1 MVRACSRAFALS
13 VMPGNKRRT
22 SIAADNSP
30 SRSKAVRIAAASASV
45 TTNMAQACATE
56 PQRASDGLPD
66 RVGDPGLTGGLF
78 LLDSLLWPAVV
89 SPTGNSF
96 PPDRRILLPAAPVHS
111 TAGPLPD
118 NLRRSA
124 TSSNGTWLKPAF
136 LSRRRRWSRRRL
148 VRRRPEP
155 PPRGL
160 VRSVPSQPA
169 GPGARSRVP
178 ELRPLRLVAADGRA
192 GPGPFRRAHGF
203 RAATPG
209 GPRRP
214 RRPAK
219 RLALSLA
226 ALSSLSRIT
235 PRSKSPWGD
244 RRGDA
249 RVPDLAKAPQEQSS
263 GRVAAG

>member
-96 PPDRRILLPAAPVHS
+96 PPDRRILSPAAPVHS

-178 ELRPLRLVAADGRA
+178 EAAPIAAGRSGDGRA
-192 GPGPFRRAHGF
+192 RRQTAKISIQRLTGNAVSTAISTV
-203 RAATPG
+203 RRRECTPQ
-209 GPRRP
+209 PRGCHDTRNF
-214 RRPAK
+214 
-219 RLALSLA
+219 
-226 ALSSLSRIT
+226 
-235 PRSKSPWGD
+235 G
-244 RRGDA
+244 
-249 RVPDLAKAPQEQSS
+249 
-263 GRVAAG
+263 